1 MLSRSTVSKICTVC
15 TQQARLS
22 TSSAKTFALK
32 YVYVANMMEKRIP
45 IRPAHLEFTK
55 SFVDRKILI
64 AGGALVPEVEEGL
77 LIFKGTRD
85 QVEDFAKND
94 PYVKEGLIVKYSV
107 HEWAVAV
114 GGF

>member
-1 MLSRSTVSKICTVC
+1 MLSRATVCRLCIPC

-22 TSSAKTFALK
+22 TSGAKTFALK
-32 YVYVANMMEKRIP
+32 YIYVANMMEKRIP
-45 IRPAHLEFTK
+45 VRPAHLEFTK
-55 SFVDRKILI
+55 SFVDNKILI

-77 LIFKGTRD
+77 LIFKGTRE